1 MNVNYIIYDL
11 DYALE
16 KQCIN
21 LINELKS
28 VHFNYLQSIEKESSV
43 IESTNNTNNRN
54 TMFDFGDKD
63 NGTDF
68 ERLDLAKE
76 IERELGLK
84 QSETTLDSNIYEQIF
99 KTKREGSYAVK
110 KCKEIGRNFN
120 TENHEEKL
128 LNYKLI
134 KALFI
139 NNYKQNE
146 ALEKIPNFNYGKEK
160 EKHHLKELLLIYK
173 EVRDV
178 LSSQFINYEDTI
190 RKLFSDYLNVVAAL
204 FEITQFYLKI
214 ENRGIIDKN
223 IAVSIQKLAYDI
235 VPSLENIFDISLL
248 SKDNKNYIKYSAL
261 EAFYIDISRQI
272 QIENLKIEKEAHS
285 IFKDY
290 VDEIKKSNEQILSEE
305 NPKEISENFRLYD
318 YAIKTYQSENQDFGN
333 ESIRQIAKHINIRS
347 LNRIKNKIDDN
358 KVFLNYFLGDISEM
372 DIAYYEKLTKI
383 KSERMNLNKLKN
395 HFENFLANINEEDDD
410 KRRLPTL
417 REKKFLEVLPFLIR
431 ESMNLGYVYITDERI
446 KAFDIMLKYRYWI
459 LQKENYMNYCLYS
472 YIRPLELLK
481 ELAQRIEHKIKTYVS
496 VTEALAKEHMVE

>member
-1 MNVNYIIYDL
+1 MDVNYIIYDL

-28 VHFNYLQSIEKESSV
+28 VHFNYLQSIEKESNV
-43 IESTNNTNNRN
+43 IESTNNTNNKN

-110 KCKEIGRNFN
+110 KCKEFGRNFN

-146 ALEKIPNFNYGKEK
+146 DLEKIPNFNYGKEK
-160 EKHHLKELLLIYK
+160 EKQHLKELLLIYIK
-173 EVRDV
+173 VRNV
-178 LSSQFINYEDTI
+178 LSPEFIKYEDVML
-190 RKLFSDYLNVVAAL
+190 KLFFDYDNIVDAL
-204 FEITQFYLKI
+204 FESTQFYLKI
-214 ENRGIIDKN
+214 ENRGSIDKN

-272 QIENLKIEKEAHS
+272 QIEILKTVKEAHS

-318 YAIKTYQSENQDFGN
+318 YAIKTYQSENQDFSD
-333 ESIRQIAKHINIRS
+333 ESIRQIAKNVNTRS
-347 LNRIKNKIDDN
+347 LKRIKDKIDSN
-358 KVFLNYFLGDISEM
+358 KSYFNHLLGDISEM

-395 HFENFLANINEEDDD
+395 HFENFSANINEEDDD
-410 KRRLPTL
+410 KRRLLTL
-417 REKKFLEVLPFLIR
+417 VEYQFLKVLRLLIR
-431 ESMNLGYVYITDERI
+431 ESMNLGYVYITDERV
-446 KAFDIMLKYRYWI
+446 KAFDIILKYQYWM